1 MSNMNNIENE
11 KMLAFAKEY
20 AELCRK
26 HGLYLVFNDDV
37 WLQEVGDEQDLS
49 EIESDLVET
58 LCEAEGSTEAE
69 QWTDEE
75 IEGLAQQNA
84 PRLLFNNIG
93 LFSNFINGLVIQ
105 RNNGTI
111 SDENREILEKA
122 ENAIIKSMN
131 ESVVS
136 YMASKIDDTFYDAL
150 AKERGAN

>member
-37 WLQEVGDEQDLS
+37 WLQEVGD
-49 EIESDLVET
+49 
-58 LCEAEGSTEAE
+58 
-69 QWTDEE
+69 
-75 IEGLAQQNA
+75 A

-93 LFSNFINGLVIQ
+93 LFSNFIDGLVIQ

>member
-1 MSNMNNIENE
+1 MGNMNNIENE

-93 LFSNFINGLVIQ
+93 LFSNFIDGLVIQ

>member
-69 QWTDEE
+69 QWTDEK

-93 LFSNFINGLVIQ
+93 LFSNFIDGLVIQ

-122 ENAIIKSMN
+122 ENAIIKIMN

-136 YMASKIDDTFYDAL
+136 YMTSKIDDTFYDAL

>member
-93 LFSNFINGLVIQ
+93 LFSNFIDGLVIQ

>member
-11 KMLAFAKEY
+11 RMLAFAKEY

-93 LFSNFINGLVIQ
+93 LFSNFIDGLVIQ

>member
-93 LFSNFINGLVIQ
+93 LFSNFIDGLVIQ

-122 ENAIIKSMN
+122 ENAIIKIMN